1 MDHSLAYKKAL
12 LILATDGVDKHL
24 AMCYLDIDKQLDECR
39 AVSDSRL
46 NSYLAQIEAT
56 KVALDKLAELQRKA
70 KLADELLLILLKA
83 RDDIRYYV
91 DDTVETIDIA
101 IAKAKGE

>member
-1 MDHSLAYKKAL
+1 MDHIEAGSRAIFLSSFKNQDMNLA
-12 LILATDGVDKHL
+12 I
-24 AMCYLDIDKQLDECR
+24 CYLDLDKQLDDCKAE
-39 AVSDSRL
+39 SESRL